1 VIAVAGLEKTFDQ
14 PGGDRVRALCGIDLD
29 LSGGQFL
36 TVIGSNGSGKST
48 ILNAIAGTFL
58 PDAGT
63 ITIGGRE
70 VTRLPEH
77 RRAELIGRVFQ
88 DPFKG
93 TCPSMTVA
101 ENLRLAEQRGE
112 RRRLRIGLD
121 RRCLE
126 RYRELLASLGMR
138 LEGRL
143 QAMMGTLSG
152 GQRQAVTLL
161 MATIRRPALLLLDE
175 HTAALD
181 PRAAEQIMA
190 VTDQV
195 VRTHALTTLM
205 VTHSMEHAVQFGD
218 RTVMMHRGSII
229 ADLQGEERKGVTEAD
244 LLVRFAELR
253 HTAEMRFTQELAAA
267 PAGTGARPSQSRLQG
282 TAAGSRPAGASS

>member
-1 VIAVAGLEKTFDQ
+1 MIELIAVEKTFEQ
-14 PGGDRVRALCGIDLD
+14 PGGDRVIALRGVDLAIPA
-29 LSGGQFL
+29 GQFL

-48 ILNAIAGTFL
+48 ILNVIAGTYL
-58 PDAGT
+58 PDGGT
-63 ITIGGRE
+63 IHVGGRD
-70 VTRLPEH
+70 VARWPEH
-77 RRAELIGRVFQ
+77 KRAALVGRVFQ

-101 ENLRLAEQRGE
+101 ENLRMAELRGQ

-121 RRCLE
+121 RASKV
-126 RYRELLASLGMR
+126 RYRDQLASLGMR

-143 QAMMGTLSG
+143 EASMGTLSG

-161 MATIRRPALLLLDE
+161 MATITRPELLLLDE

-181 PRAAEQIMA
+181 PRAAEQIMQ
-190 VTDQV
+190 VTDRL

-205 VTHSMEHAVQFGD
+205 VTHSMEQAVAFGD
-218 RTVMMHRGSII
+218 RTIMMHRGLIV
-229 ADLQGEERKGVTEAD
+229 ADLSGAEREGVSEAD

-253 HTAEMRFTQELAAA
+253 YTTEMRVTQ
-267 PAGTGARPSQSRLQG
+267 S
-282 TAAGSRPAGASS
+282 